1 MTYKNQL
8 INGLKQGFLFYA
20 FSTILIAIQ
29 FSFYIVGSP
38 ILDYMDFEGWVFFA
52 ASCVSHASQFA
63 LVPYLLGFLVLLCRF
78 PKTARVVQ
86 IVGVVLLCVLNY
98 LNSQVYAIY
107 HFHINGFVLSMVF
120 GEGAGEIFNFD
131 ALLYL
136 KEAGLFAIVAAI
148 VVGVWYL
155 SHRVWLLRKKAYVW
169 LVAGIFVGST
179 LYAHLWHIYAA
190 FYQHQSVMK
199 SATLLPYYFPTTS
212 NGLLLKWGCKQPRG
226 VGRPVVDRVQIY
238 CIPCISLRRWN
249 PILCPILWLSC

>member
-38 ILDYMDFEGWVFFA
+38 ILDYMDLEGWVFFA

-148 VVGVWYL
+148 VVGVWSRVAVEEESLCLVGGRYFRRLYTLCSSMAYL
-155 SHRVWLLRKKAYVW
+155 CCILSASVGYEECHFAALL
-169 LVAGIFVGST
+169 F
-179 LYAHLWHIYAA
+179 
-190 FYQHQSVMK
+190 
-199 SATLLPYYFPTTS
+199 PYYLEWF
-212 NGLLLKWGCKQPRG
+212 
-226 VGRPVVDRVQIY
+226 VA
-238 CIPCISLRRWN
+238 
-249 PILCPILWLSC
+249 

>member
-38 ILDYMDFEGWVFFA
+38 VLDYMDFEGWVFFA

-63 LVPYLLGFLVLLCRF
+63 LLPYLLGFLVLLCRF

-107 HFHINGFVLSMVF
+107 HSISMV
-120 GEGAGEIFNFD
+120 
-131 ALLYL
+131 LY
-136 KEAGLFAIVAAI
+136 
-148 VVGVWYL
+148 
-155 SHRVWLLRKKAYVW
+155 
-169 LVAGIFVGST
+169 
-179 LYAHLWHIYAA
+179 
-190 FYQHQSVMK
+190 
-199 SATLLPYYFPTTS
+199 
-212 NGLLLKWGCKQPRG
+212 
-226 VGRPVVDRVQIY
+226 
-238 CIPCISLRRWN
+238 
-249 PILCPILWLSC
+249 

>member
-63 LVPYLLGFLVLLCRF
+63 LLPYLLGFLVLLCRF

-148 VVGVWYL
+148 VVGVWYPVASRVAVEEESLCLVGGRYFRRLYTLCSSMAYLCCIL
-155 SHRVWLLRKKAYVW
+155 SASVGYEECHLAALL
-169 LVAGIFVGST
+169 F
-179 LYAHLWHIYAA
+179 
-190 FYQHQSVMK
+190 
-199 SATLLPYYFPTTS
+199 PYYLEWF
-212 NGLLLKWGCKQPRG
+212 
-226 VGRPVVDRVQIY
+226 VA
-238 CIPCISLRRWN
+238 
-249 PILCPILWLSC
+249 

>member
-29 FSFYIVGSP
+29 FGFYIVGSP

-136 KEAGLFAIVAAI
+136 KEAGLFYHRCRHCGRRLVSVASRVA
-148 VVGVWYL
+148 VEEESLCLVGGRYFRRLYTLCSSMAYL
-155 SHRVWLLRKKAYVW
+155 CCILSASVGYEECHFAALL
-169 LVAGIFVGST
+169 F
-179 LYAHLWHIYAA
+179 
-190 FYQHQSVMK
+190 
-199 SATLLPYYFPTTS
+199 PYYLEWF
-212 NGLLLKWGCKQPRG
+212 
-226 VGRPVVDRVQIY
+226 VA
-238 CIPCISLRRWN
+238 
-249 PILCPILWLSC
+249 

>member
-38 ILDYMDFEGWVFFA
+38 VLDYMDFEGWVFFA

-63 LVPYLLGFLVLLCRF
+63 LLPYLLGFLVLLCRF

-169 LVAGIFVGST
+169 LVAGIFVGLYT
-179 LYAHLWHIYAA
+179 LCSSMAYLCCLLSASVGDEECHLAA
-190 FYQHQSVMK
+190 
-199 SATLLPYYFPTTS
+199 LLFPYYLEWFVAQM
-212 NGLLLKWGCKQPRG
+212 GLQTAKKSGADQWSTKYRLA
-226 VGRPVVDRVQIY
+226 VSRP
-238 CIPCISLRRWN
+238 SA
-249 PILCPILWLSC
+249 

>member
-63 LVPYLLGFLVLLCRF
+63 LLPYLLGFLVLLCRF

-120 GEGAGEIFNFD
+120 GGEQVRYSTSMPCFTSRRQDF
-131 ALLYL
+131 LPSLPPL
-136 KEAGLFAIVAAI
+136 
-148 VVGVWYL
+148 W
-155 SHRVWLLRKKAYVW
+155 WAY
-169 LVAGIFVGST
+169 GIC
-179 LYAHLWHIYAA
+179 HIAC
-190 FYQHQSVMK
+190 
-199 SATLLPYYFPTTS
+199 
-212 NGLLLKWGCKQPRG
+212 GC
-226 VGRPVVDRVQIY
+226 
-238 CIPCISLRRWN
+238 
-249 PILCPILWLSC
+249 

>member
-29 FSFYIVGSP
+29 FGFYIVGSP
-38 ILDYMDFEGWVFFA
+38 VLDYMDFEGWVFFA

-63 LVPYLLGFLVLLCRF
+63 LLPYLLGFLVLLCRF

-155 SHRVWLLRKKAYVW
+155 SHRVWLLRKKA
-169 LVAGIFVGST
+169 
-179 LYAHLWHIYAA
+179 
-190 FYQHQSVMK
+190 
-199 SATLLPYYFPTTS
+199 
-212 NGLLLKWGCKQPRG
+212 
-226 VGRPVVDRVQIY
+226 
-238 CIPCISLRRWN
+238 
-249 PILCPILWLSC
+249 

>member
-38 ILDYMDFEGWVFFA
+38 ILDYMDLEGWVFFA

-155 SHRVWLLRKKAYVW
+155 SHRVAVEEESLCLVGGRYFRRLYTLCSSMAYICCILSASVGYEECHLAALL
-169 LVAGIFVGST
+169 F
-179 LYAHLWHIYAA
+179 
-190 FYQHQSVMK
+190 
-199 SATLLPYYFPTTS
+199 PYYLEWF
-212 NGLLLKWGCKQPRG
+212 
-226 VGRPVVDRVQIY
+226 VA
-238 CIPCISLRRWN
+238 
-249 PILCPILWLSC
+249 

>member
-29 FSFYIVGSP
+29 FGFYIVGSP
-38 ILDYMDFEGWVFFA
+38 VLDYMDFEGWVFFA

-63 LVPYLLGFLVLLCRF
+63 LLPYLLGILVLLCRC

-148 VVGVWYL
+148 VVGVLSVASRVAVEEESLCLVGGWHLRRLYTLCSSMAYL
-155 SHRVWLLRKKAYVW
+155 CCILSASVGDEECHLAALL
-169 LVAGIFVGST
+169 F
-179 LYAHLWHIYAA
+179 
-190 FYQHQSVMK
+190 
-199 SATLLPYYFPTTS
+199 PYYLEWF
-212 NGLLLKWGCKQPRG
+212 
-226 VGRPVVDRVQIY
+226 VA
-238 CIPCISLRRWN
+238 
-249 PILCPILWLSC
+249 

>member
-29 FSFYIVGSP
+29 FGFYIVGSP
-38 ILDYMDFEGWVFFA
+38 VLDYMDFEGWVFFA

-63 LVPYLLGFLVLLCRF
+63 LLPYLLGFLVLLCRF

-136 KEAGLFAIVAAI
+136 KEAGLFAIVYGAQNEAYNVERGRKTPKAVYLQRVARVEAI
-148 VVGVWYL
+148 
-155 SHRVWLLRKKAYVW
+155 R
-169 LVAGIFVGST
+169 
-179 LYAHLWHIYAA
+179 
-190 FYQHQSVMK
+190 
-199 SATLLPYYFPTTS
+199 SAQNETFT
-212 NGLLLKWGCKQPRG
+212 
-226 VGRPVVDRVQIY
+226 
-238 CIPCISLRRWN
+238 
-249 PILCPILWLSC
+249 